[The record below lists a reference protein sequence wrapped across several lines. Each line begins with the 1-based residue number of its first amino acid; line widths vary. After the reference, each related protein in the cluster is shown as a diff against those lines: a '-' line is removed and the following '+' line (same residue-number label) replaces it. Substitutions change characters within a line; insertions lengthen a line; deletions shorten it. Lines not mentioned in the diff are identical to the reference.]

1 MSTAGP
7 SQAESDC
14 DSDCEGD
21 VLPDLPDNSDEEV
34 LQWSDSS
41 IVWNLIIKHFD

>member
-1 MSTAGP
+1 MHRSANGCTFKWSAVGP

-34 LQWSDSS
+34 LQ
-41 IVWNLIIKHFD
+41 